1 MVTDDALR
9 SPDWFRVSGLA
20 LRLRPTVRVARQR
33 LRGESWYVYRDEASG
48 RQLRLNGP
56 AHRFAARLDG
66 QLTVGRLW
74 ERLLEES
81 GDDAPSQHE
90 IVALVQQLADGSL
103 VSIDHGA
110 ELSRLARRETER
122 RRRRLLSSVNPLA
135 FKVRL
140 FDPGP
145 LLERT
150 WRVAAPLYTGWA
162 LLAYLAILLTA
173 AAVALEHAA
182 ALGAYAAAHVP
193 TPGFAL
199 ALLLVYPP
207 LKAVHELAHAW
218 AVRVWGG
225 RVPEIGVTLLF
236 GMPVPYVDASAA
248 ALFASR
254 AQRVAVDV
262 AGILAELLMAA
273 LALWVWL
280 SVEDGGLRTAAFAVM
295 TIGAVST
302 LFVNGNP
309 LMRFDAYFA
318 LSDAIGVPNLAERSR
333 QAWIALARRTIA
345 GERGAPL
352 PPGPRRDLPG
362 LLAYGLASWAYRI
375 AVMLWLVTL
384 IVPHSRTVAA
394 VLAAWAAWH
403 AFGRAAWQ
411 AVRWLWRVR
420 WQSAAPGRAITGTA
434 IAAAGIALLLAGVP
448 VPDATTL
455 PGVVMPA
462 DSARVRAAEP
472 GRVVDVL
479 VSPGQAVRAGEPLVR
494 MDSDALRSERDRLK
508 AAFDGQRAEQIR
520 TLVAADR
527 TASGV
532 AQDEIDRT
540 RARLRDV
547 ESRLERLL
555 VRAPADGVVAFVDTD
570 GPLERQVRQ
579 GEALLYVLQPD
590 SMRIQALARDDQAR
604 RLSTGAIGAQAQLGD
619 TPGRRVALQLSGQ
632 VPQAVWVL
640 PGAAL
645 AERAGG
651 PIATDPADRDG
662 LRTLEPWFQLEFVP
676 AAALARVGASAEVRI
691 LHPPRPVFEQMA
703 DAVRRLFLRRF
714 EG

>member
-1 MVTDDALR
+1 M
-9 SPDWFRVSGLA
+9 
-20 LRLRPTVRVARQR
+20 RVARQR
-33 LRGESWYVYRDEASG
+33 LRGEAWYVYRDEASG
-48 RQLRLNGP
+48 RQLRLNGL
-56 AHRFAARLDG
+56 AHRFTAGLDG
-66 QLTVGRLW
+66 RLTVGQLW
-74 ERLLEES
+74 DRLLEQVADE
-81 GDDAPSQHE
+81 APSQHE

-150 WRVAAPLYTGWA
+150 WRIAAPLYSGWA
-162 LLAYLAILLTA
+162 LLAYLAILLGA
-173 AAVALEHAA
+173 AGLALEHAE
-182 ALGAYAAAHVP
+182 ALGAYASAHVP

-207 LKAVHELAHAW
+207 LKAVHEMAHAW

-254 AQRVAVDV
+254 AQRVAVGL

-280 SVEDGGLRTAAFAVM
+280 SIEDGGLRTAAFAVM

-333 QAWIALARRTIA
+333 QAWVALARRAVA
-345 GERGAPL
+345 GEHAAPL

-362 LLAYGLASWAYRI
+362 LLAYGLASWAYRL

-384 IVPHSRTVAA
+384 IVPYSRTVAA
-394 VLAAWAAWH
+394 ALAAWAAWH

-411 AVRWLWRVR
+411 VLRWLWRVR
-420 WQSAAPGRAITGTA
+420 WQSAAPGRAIAGTA
-434 IAAAGIALLLAGVP
+434 IAATGVALLLGAVP
-448 VPDATTL
+448 MPDATTL

-462 DSARVRAAEP
+462 DAARVRAAEP
-472 GRVVDVL
+472 GRVVEVR
-479 VSPGQAVRAGEPLVR
+479 VTPGQPVRAGEPLLR
-494 MDSDALRSERDRLK
+494 MDSDALQAERERLL
-508 AAFDGQRAEQIR
+508 AALDGQRTEQIR
-520 TLVAADR
+520 NLVSADR
-527 TASGV
+527 SASGV

-540 RARLRDV
+540 RARLSDV
-547 ESRLERLL
+547 EARLERLL
-555 VRAPADGVVAFVDTD
+555 LRAPADGVVAFLDAD

-590 SMRIQALARDDQAR
+590 SMRIHALARDDQAR
-604 RLSTGAIGAQAQLGD
+604 RLSAGAAGAQARLGD
-619 TPGRRVALQLSGQ
+619 APGRSVTLQLAGQ

-645 AERAGG
+645 AEHAGG

-676 AAALARVGASAEVRI
+676 AATLPRVGASAEVRI
-691 LHPPRPVFEQMA
+691 LHAPRPALEQMA